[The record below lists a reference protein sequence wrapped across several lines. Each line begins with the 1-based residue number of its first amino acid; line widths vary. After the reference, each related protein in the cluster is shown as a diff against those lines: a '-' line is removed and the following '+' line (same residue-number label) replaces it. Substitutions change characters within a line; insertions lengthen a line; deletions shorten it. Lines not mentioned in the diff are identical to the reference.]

1 MDDVHLHLALNHFP
15 VIGLVIGIL
24 VLLVGFLLRKDQ
36 VKATALG
43 IFIFSALMAI
53 AANYT
58 GEGAE
63 DLVETM
69 PGISEQY
76 IETHEDKAEVFLT
89 LILVLGGV
97 SLVTL
102 FLAVKKI
109 KWAVYGY
116 ILVVLLALATAFA
129 AKEVGT
135 SGGEIRHSEIR
146 ADGTVSNSVP
156 EENVKTDDD

>member
-1 MDDVHLHLALNHFP
+1 MNDVHLHLALNHFP

-24 VLLVGFLLRKDQ
+24 VLLFGFLLRKDQ

-63 DLVETM
+63 DLVENM

-89 LILVLGGV
+89 FVLVLGGV

-102 FLAVKKI
+102 FLVVKKM
-109 KWAVYGY
+109 KWAIYGY
-116 ILVVLLALATAFA
+116 LLVILLALATAFA

-135 SGGEIRHSEIR
+135 SGGEIRHTEIR
-146 ADGTVSNSVP
+146 ADSALNQ
-156 EENVKTDDD
+156 

>member
-1 MDDVHLHLALNHFP
+1 MNDVHLHLALNHFP
-15 VIGLVIGIL
+15 VIGLAIGTL
-24 VLLVGFLLRKDQ
+24 VLFVGILLRKDQ

-63 DLVETM
+63 DLVETI

-76 IETHEDKAEVFLT
+76 IETHEEKAEVFLT

-146 ADGTVSNSVP
+146 TDGMISTPVP